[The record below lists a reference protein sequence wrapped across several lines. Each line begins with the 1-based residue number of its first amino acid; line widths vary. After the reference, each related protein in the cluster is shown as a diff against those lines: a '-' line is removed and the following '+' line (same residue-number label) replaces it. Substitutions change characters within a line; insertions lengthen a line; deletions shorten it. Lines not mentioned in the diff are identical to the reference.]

1 MSILR
6 KNKRDYF
13 ENLKT
18 KSLLIIENFG
28 EIKVLFSPK
37 KNFHRE
43 YITLKESNK
52 KIINNE
58 ELAETF
64 NILFREIVPN
74 LNLDNNLEDNVT
86 NSNIADTLF
95 STIKKYE
102 NHQSILKTKK

>member
-13 ENLKT
+13 ENLKNKVVT
-18 KSLLIIENFG
+18 DNRKFWKNKSPI
-28 EIKVLFSPK
+28 FSK

-52 KIINNE
+52 TITNNE

-74 LNLDNNLEDNVT
+74 LNLDSNLGDNVT
-86 NSNIADTLF
+86 NPNIADPLF
-95 STIKKYE
+95 STIKKYK
-102 NHQSILKTKK
+102 NHRSILKTKK

>member
-13 ENLKT
+13 ENLKNKVVT
-18 KSLLIIENFG
+18 DNRKFWKNKSPI
-28 EIKVLFSPK
+28 FSK

-52 KIINNE
+52 TITNNE

-74 LNLDNNLEDNVT
+74 LNLDNNFEDNVT

-102 NHQSILKTKK
+102 NYQSILKTKK